1 MRRLL
6 FALMCLA
13 AAPAFAE
20 PLPVDS
26 PRWQFEG
33 DDAHVVDFQG
43 KHALW
48 LKGSLAALMDAN
60 FDTGV
65 IEFDMAVPS
74 TDPSFP
80 GIIFRGVGPGD
91 FETFYLRPHQN
102 GHPDSTQYTPYFN
115 SMAAWQIY
123 SGENFESQTLLPINQ
138 WFHFKME
145 VAADSARVYINSDTP
160 TLVIH
165 DLKRDEHAGFVALKG
180 SSGGAYFANISIA
193 PGQPE
198 AAPPEQPPQLPPGL
212 VRTWFVSSAMREDAA
227 MATAAGN
234 HLNGLHW
241 TPLPVEINGIAA
253 LSRLNERT
261 PEGATTLARV
271 SVRADRARSTLMRF
285 GFSDSVHIYLNG
297 VLLYAGDDTQN
308 SRDYRFLGI
317 VGFWDALQLPLK
329 RGDNDIVFAVTEGE
343 GGAGVG
349 GGGWA
354 ALAAFP
360 DMTGL
365 SFAAH

>member
-1 MRRLL
+1 MTLV
-6 FALMCLA
+6 FV

-20 PLPVDS
+20 PLAVDS
-26 PRWQFEG
+26 PRWTFEG
-33 DDAHVVDFQG
+33 DEHRVVEFQG

-48 LKGSLAALMDAN
+48 LKGSVAELMDAN

-65 IEFDMAVPS
+65 IEFDMAIPT

-80 GIIFRGVGPGD
+80 GIIFRGQGEGD
-91 FETFYLRPHQN
+91 YENFYVRPHQN
-102 GHPDSTQYTPYFN
+102 GHPDSTQYTPYLN
-115 SMAAWQIY
+115 GMSAWQIF
-123 SGENFESQTLLPINQ
+123 SGENFESQTMLPINQ

-145 VAADSARVYINSDTP
+145 IAADSARVYINSDTP

-165 DLKRDEHAGFVALKG
+165 DLKREERAGFQALKG
-180 SSGGAYFANISIA
+180 SSGGAYYANISIT
-193 PGQPE
+193 PSSPE
-198 AAPPEQPPQLPPGL
+198 AASPEQPPEGQPAGI
-212 VRTWFVSSAMREDAA
+212 VRTWSVSPAMTEVAA
-227 MATAAGN
+227 MAAAASN
-234 HLNGLHW
+234 HLDTLHW

-253 LSRLNERT
+253 LSRVNERT
-261 PEGATTLARV
+261 TEGTTTLARV
-271 SVRADRARSTLMRF
+271 TVHADRARSTLMRF
-285 GFSDSVHIYLNG
+285 GFSDRVHIYLNG
-297 VLLYAGDDTQN
+297 ALLYAGDDTQY

-329 RGDNDIVFAVTEGE
+329 RGDNEIVFAVTEGE

-354 ALAAFP
+354 ALAAIP

-365 SFAAH
+365 TVSAR